1 MSHRESHIK
10 DRIFSACHNH
20 ISQHLHLKLVVQRIL
35 GSLAG
40 RTEIGVLWPLCEKG
54 FGIPGFSQ
62 LDEFL
67 LSASFFAGGLCEISF
82 LSQDLLCGDVLGY
95 SFLGAESSLKLFL
108 YSKVC

>member
-1 MSHRESHIK
+1 
-10 DRIFSACHNH
+10 
-20 ISQHLHLKLVVQRIL
+20 LKLVVQRIL

-40 RTEIGVLWPLCEKG
+40 KTEIGVLWPLCEEG
-54 FGIPGFSQ
+54 FWIPGFSQ

-82 LSQDLLCGDVLGY
+82 LSDLLCGDVLGY
-95 SFLGAESSLKLFL
+95 SFLGGEISLKLFL

>member
-1 MSHRESHIK
+1 MCHTERDDIEY
-10 DRIFSACHNH
+10 RTFSACHNH
-20 ISQHLHLKLVVQRIL
+20 ILQHLHLKLVVQRIL

-40 RTEIGVLWPLCEKG
+40 KTEIGVLWPLCEEG
-54 FGIPGFSQ
+54 FWIPGFSQ

-82 LSQDLLCGDVLGY
+82 LSDLLCGDVLGY
-95 SFLGAESSLKLFL
+95 SFLGGEISLKLFL